1 MFKHFEILSRVLYL
15 YCNVVVHNQA
25 ETKRDDWTDAK
36 QTFRRTTI
44 LHVVLVQVLTIMRPP
59 DF

>member
-1 MFKHFEILSRVLYL
+1 MFKHFEILSKVLYL

-25 ETKRDDWTDAK
+25 ETKRDDLTDAK
-36 QTFRRTTI
+36 QTFHRTTI